1 MIYRGVDVGA
11 TDAYDLTEA
20 AFSRYCFC
28 PCRNDDYNDDLEDH
42 FEADISRLILRGYY
56 NNTFVVIIVT
66 TFYYYFFSII
76 TNEQNIV
83 CMCRGRGVLLLDI
96 TMLLTIMLMKK
107 LLLSKMM
114 MTYEMMKIRKKKK
127 IFNIRYDLSRCY
139 VLLKNYQKTELKTF
153 PLPII
158 TAFGTGT
165 PITDPSAIK
174 AAS

>member
-11 TDAYDLTEA
+11 TDAYDLTGA

-56 NNTFVVIIVT
+56 NNTFVVIIIT
-66 TFYYYFFSII
+66 TFYNYFFSII

-83 CMCRGRGVLLLDI
+83 CMCRGVLLLDI

-114 MTYEMMKIRKKKK
+114 MTYEMMMKIRRKFLTFVM
-127 IFNIRYDLSRCY
+127 ICHGAMYY
-139 VLLKNYQKTELKTF
+139 LKT
-153 PLPII
+153 
-158 TAFGTGT
+158 T
-165 PITDPSAIK
+165 K
-174 AAS
+174 KRN

>member
-56 NNTFVVIIVT
+56 NNTFVVIIIT
-66 TFYYYFFSII
+66 TFYNYFFSII

-114 MTYEMMKIRKKKK
+114 MTYEMMMKIRKKKK

-153 PLPII
+153 PHYQ
-158 TAFGTGT
+158 
-165 PITDPSAIK
+165 
-174 AAS
+174 